1 MGARRKECCQP
12 GGAHD
17 GAVMLKHLG
26 AHGDGVGAVIALR
39 KRVGAVHQHMVAE
52 PPDDRVGGRACHR
65 QVVDVDQLPAVVG
78 QVAAA
83 RIRFAVAVAGDGR
96 EGLD

>member
-1 MGARRKECCQP
+1 
-12 GGAHD
+12 
-17 GAVMLKHLG
+17 
-26 AHGDGVGAVIALR
+26 
-39 KRVGAVHQHMVAE
+39 MVAE